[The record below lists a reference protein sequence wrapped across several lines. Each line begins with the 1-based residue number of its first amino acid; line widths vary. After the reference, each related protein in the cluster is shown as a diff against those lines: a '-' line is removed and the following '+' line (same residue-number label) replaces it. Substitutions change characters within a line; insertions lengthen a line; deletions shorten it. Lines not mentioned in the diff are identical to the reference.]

1 MEESKT
7 ETVAVDS
14 ISELQSL
21 TMSFLKQMEELVGN
35 GLIMCPKLES
45 IHADGTTMDYS
56 NVVVGCVLLISR
68 WMTVSLR

>member
-14 ISELQSL
+14 ISELH
-21 TMSFLKQMEELVGN
+21 FLKQMEELVGN

-45 IHADGTTMDYS
+45 IHADGATMDYS